1 MLTLKR
7 FFVVGALTIALVL
20 GIAAYN
26 VFKAPAASSG
36 TLEAIPIAATAA
48 PAAQAEPTA
57 ASATDTPA
65 AQPEP
70 TAAAAEQPAA
80 TAEASAQ
87 AGDTVTFQI
96 SQEESEAR
104 FLIDEVLNN
113 APKTVVGATS
123 QVAGEI
129 AIDPANPDLTRI
141 GVIQI
146 SARDLTT
153 DSEFR
158 NRAIK
163 NSILDTDQYELIT
176 FTPSEVIGLPDSAS
190 VGEGYTFQIVG
201 DLTIRDVTQRVTF
214 EVSANAASDQRL
226 EGTATATINYADF
239 GISIPQVPQV
249 ASVAE
254 QVRLE
259 LEFVALAA

>member
-1 MLTLKR
+1 MPTLKR
-7 FFVVGALTIALVL
+7 LFAVGALAIALVL
-20 GIAAYN
+20 GIAAYS

-48 PAAQAEPTA
+48 PAAEAEPTATSATDTPTTAEPTA
-57 ASATDTPA
+57 A
-65 AQPEP
+65 
-70 TAAAAEQPAA
+70 
-80 TAEASAQ
+80 AEAGAQ
-87 AGDTVTFQI
+87 SGDTVTFQI

-104 FLIDEVLNN
+104 FVIDEVLNN
-113 APKTVVGATS
+113 APKTVVGTTS

-163 NSILDTDQYELIT
+163 NSILNTDEYELIT
-176 FTPSEVIGLPDSAS
+176 FTPSAVIGLPDTAS
-190 VGEGYTFQIVG
+190 VGESYTFQIVG
-201 DLTIRDVTQRVTF
+201 DLTIRGVTKPVTF
-214 EVSANAASDQRL
+214 EVTATAASDQRL
-226 EGTATATINYADF
+226 EGTATAAIDYADF

-259 LEFVALAA
+259 LDFVALAA

>member
-7 FFVVGALTIALVL
+7 FFAIGALAIALVL
-20 GIAAYN
+20 GIAAYTI
-26 VFKAPAASSG
+26 FKAPAASSG
-36 TLEAIPIAATAA
+36 ALEAIPIAATAA
-48 PAAQAEPTA
+48 PAAQAEPA
-57 ASATDTPA
+57 ATTNTP
-65 AQPEP
+65 
-70 TAAAAEQPAA
+70 AAEQPAA
-80 TAEASAQ
+80 TADTSAQ
-87 AGDTVTFQI
+87 ASSAVTFQI

-104 FLIDEVLNN
+104 FVIDEVLNN
-113 APKTVVGATS
+113 APKTVVGTTS

-129 AIDPANPDLTRI
+129 AIDPSSPDLTRI

-176 FTPSEVIGLPDSAS
+176 FTPSEVIGLPASAS

-201 DLTIRDVTQRVTF
+201 DLTIRDVTKTVTF

-226 EGTATATINYADF
+226 EGTATATIDYADF
-239 GISIPQVPQV
+239 GISIPQVSQV

-259 LEFVALAA
+259 LDFVALAA